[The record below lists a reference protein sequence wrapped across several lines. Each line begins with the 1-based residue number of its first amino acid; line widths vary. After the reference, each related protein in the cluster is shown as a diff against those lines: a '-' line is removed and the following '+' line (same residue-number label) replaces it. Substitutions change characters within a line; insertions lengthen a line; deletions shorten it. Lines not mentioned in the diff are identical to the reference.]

1 MATFDIEYICTNC
14 EKTEKASN
22 TYTNDSATKS
32 VYAAKAVDGCYF
44 VENDSGNCYMETMG
58 TNGVLRKYGIG
69 LQKVSSLYDSEVIN
83 GEKVGITSDGKYIC
97 GIFTSGSSNT
107 GTRKVYFK
115 ASGGAPVQS
124 SFEIKNT
131 ISGTVAKVT
140 ENGKS
145 KTITL
150 TGAEGGKFEGIPE
163 IYGFT
168 DEDGNYITQGR
179 YSTKMTVN
187 GNVATGTINT
197 YDKSCSVGGATFNA
211 NPEPPTPEP
220 PTPEPPTGNLLT
232 YNTSGLTGDVTITD
246 KQGTDSHHFDIT
258 VTGNGDGTFT
268 DLKASYRNWDGDWV
282 ANAPFNVSGNVG
294 TLTVYCSKGDKISI
308 TGKFVPG
315 VKELK
320 ITNNIANT
328 TAKAVASETNYT
340 VTVEGTA
347 QGMFNGTPTITYG
360 GETYNMT
367 VNDQTATIIVPITTE
382 SVIINGE
389 YLLGEYIA
397 VDYSLTNCE
406 IVGDKPVK
414 VKTGQSYTFNFKANP
429 NAELTKIQAN
439 FTNNDGDTVVS
450 NGTISEDKQTGTVT
464 FNLTSGATNLTV
476 YANADVVQPPTI
488 KNYGAI
494 NVYIV
499 TLENLDEFAKKRFFK
514 PTGESDTGTTYS
526 EVNLGEYVNRI
537 KRIFAPVPVGG
548 DDVLKCGNYNTDIKV
563 QYPESDIMLLDFG
576 NVELTGANGNNEDY
590 NAQIQMFIPCR
601 GVVSIDS
608 NYIGKTINLSIKV
621 NVITGD
627 AVALL
632 SCDGVTFQIESF
644 SLSRDVIYRLGTDL
658 NVVGGEQWNEQ
669 ILYGLEP
676 YVLITENLTVNVP
689 VNNTQENVTVKDV
702 TGFAQFENVN
712 LKAANLLVDEYNE
725 IVSQLETGV
734 YL

>member
-1 MATFDIEYICTNC
+1 MA
-14 EKTEKASN
+14 
-22 TYTNDSATKS
+22 
-32 VYAAKAVDGCYF
+32 
-44 VENDSGNCYMETMG
+44 
-58 TNGVLRKYGIG
+58 
-69 LQKVSSLYDSEVIN
+69 
-83 GEKVGITSDGKYIC
+83 
-97 GIFTSGSSNT
+97 
-107 GTRKVYFK
+107 
-115 ASGGAPVQS
+115 
-124 SFEIKNT
+124 
-131 ISGTVAKVT
+131 
-140 ENGKS
+140 
-145 KTITL
+145 
-150 TGAEGGKFEGIPE
+150 
-163 IYGFT
+163 
-168 DEDGNYITQGR
+168 
-179 YSTKMTVN
+179 
-187 GNVATGTINT
+187 
-197 YDKSCSVGGATFNA
+197 
-211 NPEPPTPEP
+211 
-220 PTPEPPTGNLLT
+220 NLLS
-232 YNTSGLTGDVTITD
+232 YDTSGLTGDVTITD

-268 DLKASYRNWDGDWV
+268 DLVVTYQDWDGNYISDEPFAVTGNVGTITVYCSKGDEITITGKFEQGTTPPTPPTPPTSTTLLTYDKTGFTGDITITDKQGTDSHHFDVTVTGNGDGTFTDLKASYQNGDGDWV
-282 ANAPFNVSGNVG
+282 EEPFNVSGNVG
-294 TLTVYCSKGDKISI
+294 TLTVYCYKGNEITI
-308 TGKFVPG
+308 TGSFISG
-315 VKELK
+315 VKELQ
-320 ITNNIANT
+320 ITNNITNT
-328 TAKAVASETNYT
+328 TAKAEASETNYT
-340 VTVEGTA
+340 VTVTGTA

-360 GETYNMT
+360 GETYEMT
-367 VNDQTATIIVPITTE
+367 VTNQTATIIVPIATE

-389 YLLGEYIA
+389 YLLGDFVE

-406 IVGDKPVK
+406 IVGDKPIK

-429 NAELTKIQAN
+429 NAELTEIQAN
-439 FTNNDGDTVVS
+439 FINDSGDTIVS
-450 NGTISEDKQTGTVT
+450 NGTISENKQTGTVT
-464 FNLTSGATNLTV
+464 INLTSGASQFTV

-499 TLENLDEFAKKRFFK
+499 TLENLDEFSKKRFFK
-514 PTGESDTGTTYS
+514 PTGENDTGTTYS

-548 DDVLKCGNYNTDIKV
+548 DDVLKCGNYNTGIKV
-563 QYPESDIMLLDFG
+563 KYPESDVMLLDFG
-576 NVELTGANGNNEDY
+576 NVELTGANGNNEDF

-608 NYIGKTINLSIKV
+608 KYIGKTINLSIKV

-632 SCDGVTFQIESF
+632 SCDSVTFQLESF

-712 LKAANLLVDEYNE
+712 LNAANLLVDEYND
-725 IVSQLETGV
+725 IVNQLETGV

>member
-1 MATFDIEYICTNC
+1 MATFDVEYICTNC

-22 TYTNDSATKS
+22 TYTNDSATQG

-44 VENDSGNCYMETMG
+44 VENDSEHCYMETMG

-69 LQKVSSLYDSEVIN
+69 LRKVSSLYDSEVIN
-83 GEKVGITSDGKYIC
+83 GEKTGITSDGKYIC
-97 GIFTSGSSNT
+97 GLFTSGSSNT

-115 ASGGAPVQS
+115 ASGGTPVQS
-124 SFEIKNT
+124 SFEINNT

-168 DEDGNYITQGR
+168 NEDGDYISQGS

-197 YDKSCSVGGATFNA
+197 YDKSCTVGGATFNA
-211 NPEPPTPEP
+211 NPEPPT
-220 PTPEPPTGNLLT
+220 GNLLT
-232 YNTSGLTGDVTITD
+232 YDTSGLTGDVTITD
-246 KQGTDSHHFDIT
+246 KQGSDSHHFDIT

-268 DLKASYRNWDGDWV
+268 SLTATYEDWDG
-282 ANAPFNVSGNVG
+282 NRIINKTFNISGNVG
-294 TLTVYCSKGDKISI
+294 TLTVYCSNRETIRLKGE
-308 TGKFVPG
+308 FVAG
-315 VKELK
+315 VKELQ
-320 ITNNIANT
+320 ITNNITNT

-340 VTVEGTA
+340 VTVEGTS

-360 GETYNMT
+360 GETYEMT
-367 VNDQTATIIVPITTE
+367 VNDQTATIIVPIATE

-389 YLLGEYIA
+389 YLLGDFIV

-406 IVGDKPVK
+406 IVGEKPVK

-429 NAELTKIQAN
+429 NAELTEIQAH
-439 FTNNDGDTVVS
+439 FTNNLGDTVVS

-464 FNLTSGATNLTV
+464 FNLTTGATDLTV

-514 PTGESDTGTTYS
+514 PTGESDTGTTYT

-563 QYPESDIMLLDFG
+563 KYPESDVMLLDFG

-608 NYIGKTINLSIKV
+608 KYIGKTVNLSIKV

-632 SCDGVTFQIESF
+632 SCNGVTFQLESF

-689 VNNTQENVTVKDV
+689 VNNTQENVTIKDV

-712 LKAANLLVDEYNE
+712 LNAANLLVDEYNE